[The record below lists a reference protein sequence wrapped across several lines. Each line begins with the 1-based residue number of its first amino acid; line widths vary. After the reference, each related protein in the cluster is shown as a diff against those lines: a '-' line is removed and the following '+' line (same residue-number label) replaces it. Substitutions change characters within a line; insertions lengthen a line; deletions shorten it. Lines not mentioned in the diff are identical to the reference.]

1 MASLFS
7 LPTGGYTLPATRQAL
22 ANCAVLSKQC
32 RRSASHHE
40 CPETSRSHQD
50 ITSGHSRW
58 VLAVLT
64 IFATWLIFFCFFS
77 LADNPHKAVENE
89 HEYLRQCVDP
99 VLMPLIESLLLYQPE
114 SVYHFIHD
122 FVDEQKSSRFVHH
135 TRSVGYAKKLTNRRK
150 MADFMSTSVIPVMDD
165 LAKQIL
171 REKPNS
177 VKAFIRDVV
186 AARIII
192 ESNEDPESSNQ
203 VERAVHFNV
212 NDRVLSRYKGRP
224 RFFPGII
231 TAVDDHGNFTVLYD
245 DGKTES
251 NVHCMCLKLHSGDK
265 TSARKSN
272 EESKDNQERPK
283 ATRIMEIVLLI
294 IGIDGAGKTTL
305 LSTLQGDLDKEHV
318 PSAGFTSA
326 TFQTDTGSATFY
338 DLGGGPAFRNVWKEY
353 YADVH
358 GVIFV
363 VDSSSENSL
372 LQAAIVLEESMA
384 NELMVNKPLLIFA
397 NKRDHS
403 DAVTEQ
409 EMQKLLRLSK
419 FPSSKIVPCV
429 AKPAVFG
436 GVDER
441 LESGLQWLF
450 DQVHN
455 DFDSLHERV
464 QRDLAMKKKLDQ
476 QRRQEQRARV
486 ARWKEERELSQMRT
500 HDKPSLDEQTSSSKS
515 TVDNQEE
522 AVIYCSYCS
531 TAPAVSKCAAS
542 KWMPVCESCAT
553 TLKR

>member
-1 MASLFS
+1 
-7 LPTGGYTLPATRQAL
+7 
-22 ANCAVLSKQC
+22 
-32 RRSASHHE
+32 
-40 CPETSRSHQD
+40 
-50 ITSGHSRW
+50 
-58 VLAVLT
+58 
-64 IFATWLIFFCFFS
+64 
-77 LADNPHKAVENE
+77 
-89 HEYLRQCVDP
+89 
-99 VLMPLIESLLLYQPE
+99 MPLIESLLLYQPE

-135 TRSVGYAKKLTNRRK
+135 TRSAGYAKKLTNRRK

-177 VKAFIRDVV
+177 VKTFIRDVV

-192 ESNEDPESSNQ
+192 ESTVNAEASNQ
-203 VERAVHFNV
+203 VEAVVPFSV
-212 NDRVLSRYKGRP
+212 NDRVLCRYKGRP
-224 RFFPGII
+224 RYFPGVI

-251 NVHCMCLKLHSGDK
+251 NEMPKV
-265 TSARKSN
+265 ARTM
-272 EESKDNQERPK
+272 D
-283 ATRIMEIVLLI
+283 IVLLI
-294 IGIDGAGKTTL
+294 IGIDGSGKTTL

-326 TFQTDTGSATFY
+326 TFQTETGSATFY

-353 YADVH
+353 YADAH

-363 VDSSSENSL
+363 VDSSNENSL
-372 LQAAIVLEESMA
+372 LHAANVLEESMA
-384 NELMVNKPLLIFA
+384 NELMINKPLLIFA

-403 DAVTEQ
+403 DAVAEK
-409 EMQKLLRLSK
+409 EMQSLLRLIK

-429 AKPAVFG
+429 AKPAIYG

-464 QRDLAMKKKLDQ
+464 QRDLTLKKELDL
-476 QRRQEQRARV
+476 QRRDAQRARV
-486 ARWKEERELSQMRT
+486 ARWKEERELNQMRT
-500 HDKPSLDEQTSSSKS
+500 HDKLSINEQTSSSKAA
-515 TVDNQEE
+515 TDNQEE
-522 AVIYCSYCS
+522 TVIYCSSCN
-531 TAPAVSKCAAS
+531 TAPAVTKCAAS
-542 KWMPVCESCAT
+542 KWMPVCDNCAT
-553 TLKR
+553 TLRSQSSHKV

>member
-1 MASLFS
+1 MSA
-7 LPTGGYTLPATRQAL
+7 
-22 ANCAVLSKQC
+22 
-32 RRSASHHE
+32 RRLREAIK
-40 CPETSRSHQD
+40 TSPRD
-50 ITSGHSRW
+50 IP
-58 VLAVLT
+58 
-64 IFATWLIFFCFFS
+64 
-77 LADNPHKAVENE
+77 DNPHKAVENE

-353 YADVH
+353 YAD
-358 GVIFV
+358 
-363 VDSSSENSL
+363 
-372 LQAAIVLEESMA
+372 AAIVLEESMA

-464 QRDLAMKKKLDQ
+464 QRDLAMKKSLISSDGKSSVLGSHVGKKSENSAKC
-476 QRRQEQRARV
+476 QRRNVDNFREILDLSAPNARMGGLNG
-486 ARWKEERELSQMRT
+486 WHLERMAVGEFEPGPGANANDLAEIKRESQMIKQMVMKMLANGRDFKT
-500 HDKPSLDEQTSSSKS
+500 KRDELEAAMAKQREAL
-515 TVDNQEE
+515 TVELTE
-522 AVIYCSYCS
+522 A
-531 TAPAVSKCAAS
+531 K
-542 KWMPVCESCAT
+542 EFLGQAT
-553 TLKR
+553 C

>member
-1 MASLFS
+1 MSA
-7 LPTGGYTLPATRQAL
+7 
-22 ANCAVLSKQC
+22 
-32 RRSASHHE
+32 RRLREAIK
-40 CPETSRSHQD
+40 TSPRD
-50 ITSGHSRW
+50 ITY
-58 VLAVLT
+58 
-64 IFATWLIFFCFFS
+64 I
-77 LADNPHKAVENE
+77 PHKAVENE

-135 TRSVGYAKKLTNRRK
+135 TRSAGYAKKLTNRRK

-177 VKAFIRDVV
+177 VKTFIRDVV

-192 ESNEDPESSNQ
+192 ESTVNAEASNQ
-203 VERAVHFNV
+203 VEAVVPFSV
-212 NDRVLSRYKGRP
+212 NDRVLCRYKGRP
-224 RFFPGII
+224 RYFPGVI

-251 NVHCMCLKLHSGDK
+251 NVHCMCLKQHTSDK
-265 TSARKSN
+265 TSSQN
-272 EESKDNQERPK
+272 VVDEELKDNQEMPK
-283 ATRIMEIVLLI
+283 VARTMDIVLLI
-294 IGIDGAGKTTL
+294 IGIDGSGKTTL

-326 TFQTDTGSATFY
+326 TFQTETGSATFY

-353 YADVH
+353 YADAH

-363 VDSSSENSL
+363 VDSSNENSL
-372 LQAAIVLEESMA
+372 LHAANVLEESMA
-384 NELMVNKPLLIFA
+384 NELMINKPLLIFA

-403 DAVTEQ
+403 DAVAEK
-409 EMQKLLRLSK
+409 EMQSLLRLIK

-429 AKPAVFG
+429 AKPAIYG

-464 QRDLAMKKKLDQ
+464 QRDLTLKKELDL
-476 QRRQEQRARV
+476 QRREAQRARV
-486 ARWKEERELSQMRT
+486 ARWKEERELNQMRT
-500 HDKPSLDEQTSSSKS
+500 HDKLSINEQTSSSKAA
-515 TVDNQEE
+515 TDNQEE
-522 AVIYCSYCS
+522 TVIYCSSCN
-531 TAPAVSKCAAS
+531 TAPAVTKCAAS
-542 KWMPVCESCAT
+542 KWMPVCDNCAT
-553 TLKR
+553 TLRSQSSHKV

>member
-1 MASLFS
+1 MSA
-7 LPTGGYTLPATRQAL
+7 
-22 ANCAVLSKQC
+22 
-32 RRSASHHE
+32 RRLREAIN
-40 CPETSRSHQD
+40 TSPQD
-50 ITSGHSRW
+50 IPDVPR
-58 VLAVLT
+58 
-64 IFATWLIFFCFFS
+64 
-77 LADNPHKAVENE
+77 KAVENE

-122 FVDEQKSSRFVHH
+122 FVDEQKTNRFVHH
-135 TRSVGYAKKLTNRRK
+135 SRSIGYAKKLTNRRK

-186 AARIII
+186 AAHIII
-192 ESNEDPESSNQ
+192 ESSQNSEASNQ
-203 VERAVHFNV
+203 LEAAVHFNV
-212 NDRVLSRYKGRP
+212 NDRILCRYKGRP
-224 RFFPGII
+224 RFFPGVI
-231 TAVDDHGNFTVLYD
+231 TAVDDNGTFTVLYD

-251 NVHCMCLKLHSGDK
+251 NVHCMCMKPHTSDK
-265 TSARKSN
+265 TSAQKTTN
-272 EESKDNQERPK
+272 EEFKDNQEGPKVTRP
-283 ATRIMEIVLLI
+283 MEIVLLI

-363 VDSSSENSL
+363 VDSSSENSV
-372 LQAAIVLEESMA
+372 LQAANVLEESMT

-403 DAVTEQ
+403 DAVAEH
-409 EMQKLLRLSK
+409 EMQNLLRLSK
-419 FPSSKIVPCV
+419 FSSSKIVPCV
-429 AKPAVFG
+429 AKPAVHG

-464 QRDLAMKKKLDQ
+464 QRDLVLKKKLDQ
-476 QRRQEQRARV
+476 QRREEQRARV
-486 ARWKEERELSQMRT
+486 ARWKEERELNQMRT
-500 HDKPSLDEQTSSSKS
+500 QDKPSIEEQTSSSKAS
-515 TVDNQEE
+515 AENQEE
-522 AVIYCSYCS
+522 AVIYCSNCS
-531 TAPAVSKCAAS
+531 TAPAVTKCSAS
-542 KWMPVCESCAT
+542 KWMPVCQNCAT
-553 TLKR
+553 TLRSQST